1 MNFNPTSGTKLLPHP
16 SNTKLAAA
24 VEEPAE
30 SPAAVAAVV
39 AAAEEEA
46 AVAVAKDTEAELV
59 DVEAQAAVEI
69 AARAL
74 TAEPATSGAR
84 TGEADVAGEAAAADF
99 SIQTPPTTHPARD
112 PPTGSRLEVNVAAKR
127 AAANRQKAAHRDSL
141 KLKLT

>member
-1 MNFNPTSGTKLLPHP
+1 MTSGTKLLPHP

-59 DVEAQAAVEI
+59 DAEALAAVEI

-84 TGEADVAGEAAAADF
+84 TGEADAAGEAAAADF

-127 AAANRQKAAHRDSL
+127 AAANRQKAALRDSL
-141 KLKLT
+141 KLT

>member
-39 AAAEEEA
+39 AAAEEEVA
-46 AVAVAKDTEAELV
+46 AAVAKDTEAELV
-59 DVEAQAAVEI
+59 DVEAPAAAEI
-69 AARAL
+69 AAIAL

-127 AAANRQKAAHRDSL
+127 AAANRKKAALRGSL
-141 KLKLT
+141 MLT